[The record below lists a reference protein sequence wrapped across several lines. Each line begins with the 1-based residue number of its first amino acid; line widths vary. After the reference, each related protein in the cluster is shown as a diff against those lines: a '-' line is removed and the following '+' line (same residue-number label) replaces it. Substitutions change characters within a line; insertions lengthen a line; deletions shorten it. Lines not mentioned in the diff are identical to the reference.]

1 MILFLLLL
9 DTFFVKTL
17 KIEELIKSSNND
29 EDIFEI
35 SNYERINPNDPDYF
49 YVPIFGS
56 SDIHGHFYPEQ
67 FEVGEYEYSHGGLD
81 YVAKYANIIKD
92 EFHNQFLYLD
102 AGDLFQGGTE
112 ADISNGEII
121 LDYLNLVKA
130 NGSTIGNHEFDYDRS
145 YIEKKVKNAKFP
157 FIVTNIYDTV
167 KNTKKVFGDN
177 HFTSY
182 IYTFND
188 TNNNANKGE
197 IQVKIGVI
205 GLTMIIKKDQIWGKG
220 YEGIKFN
227 EYKDELISEAKNLRK
242 ENGVK
247 AVVLLSHVGIDCGNN
262 LKLNMYKPSDIQETC
277 KEDTELYKLLNDLDE
292 RIIDAVVTG
301 HSHKEVH
308 HFIKKI
314 PVISPINYG
323 LYANVIYL
331 AFNRKNNYNIERDQI
346 RIEGPLPICEKIF
359 KTSLKCEFIKE
370 SELQNYLP
378 LIEYKFHNV
387 KIEKD
392 PMLQPIHDKYDQNYS
407 VYNEKVCSVIGTE
420 DVLNIYMNG
429 SFYLGNMMVDM
440 QRMVTGADIAITS
453 YGILRSPWNPGR
465 IPKYKV
471 KDLLPF
477 SNFICSFK
485 MNGDEVKKMMKI
497 LQTGIRTKYYIT
509 SGIKQIMAKDKK
521 GEYFLADIKLFDGNN
536 EYELIDDQEYT
547 ISTNNYL
554 IEDGGDDFNKVKPW
568 YKPRN
573 LNCGFGSELD
583 LFENYLRTLEVI
595 DVRKYMDENNPR
607 IRLIE

>member
-1 MILFLLLL
+1 
-9 DTFFVKTL
+9 
-17 KIEELIKSSNND
+17 
-29 EDIFEI
+29 
-35 SNYERINPNDPDYF
+35 
-49 YVPIFGS
+49 
-56 SDIHGHFYPEQ
+56 
-67 FEVGEYEYSHGGLD
+67 
-81 YVAKYANIIKD
+81 
-92 EFHNQFLYLD
+92 
-102 AGDLFQGGTE
+102 
-112 ADISNGEII
+112 
-121 LDYLNLVKA
+121 
-130 NGSTIGNHEFDYDRS
+130 
-145 YIEKKVKNAKFP
+145 
-157 FIVTNIYDTV
+157 
-167 KNTKKVFGDN
+167 
-177 HFTSY
+177 
-182 IYTFND
+182 
-188 TNNNANKGE
+188 
-197 IQVKIGVI
+197 
-205 GLTMIIKKDQIWGKG
+205 MIIKKDQIWGKG

-242 ENGVK
+242 ENEVK

-277 KEDTELYKLLNDLDE
+277 KEDTELYMLLNDLDE
-292 RIIDAVVTG
+292 GIIDAVVTG

-331 AFNRKNNYNIERDQI
+331 AFNRKNNYDIERDQI

-407 VYNEKVCSVIGTE
+407 IYNEKVCSVIGTE

-465 IPKYKV
+465 VPKYKV

-477 SNFICSFK
+477 INFICSFK

-509 SGIKQIMAKDKK
+509 SGIKQIMAKDKNGK
-521 GEYFLADIKLFDGNN
+521 YFLADVKLFDGNN
-536 EYELIDDQEYT
+536 EYELIGDQEYT

-554 IEDGGDDFNKVKPW
+554 IEDGGDDFNKVIPW

-573 LNCGFGSELD
+573 LNCEYGVEMD